1 VNQLMA
7 ELIAE
12 LRMKGAE
19 MRRGRAA
26 APSEQETLLE
36 LTRILERHRG
46 GIMQAL
52 HRVIHEAA
60 QEPQEEVN

>member
-12 LRMKGAE
+12 LRMRGWE
-19 MRRGRAA
+19 MRKGRTIP
-26 APSEQETLLE
+26 PSEQETLLE

-60 QEPQEEVN
+60 QEEIPN

>member
-1 VNQLMA
+1 MA
-7 ELIAE
+7 ELIEE
-12 LRMKGAE
+12 LRKRGVE
-19 MRRGRAA
+19 MRRGRAE

-60 QEPQEEVN
+60 QEEIPN

>member
-1 VNQLMA
+1 
-7 ELIAE
+7 
-12 LRMKGAE
+12 
-19 MRRGRAA
+19 
-26 APSEQETLLE
+26 LE